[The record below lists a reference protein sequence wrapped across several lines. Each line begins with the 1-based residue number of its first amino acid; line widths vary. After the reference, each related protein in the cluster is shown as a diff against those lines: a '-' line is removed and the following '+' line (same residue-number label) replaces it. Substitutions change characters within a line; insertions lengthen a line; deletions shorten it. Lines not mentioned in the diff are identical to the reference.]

1 MWKNLGRLRW
11 NSIRHFRGMVER
23 ASNRLQSIKGRLLNV
38 PAIQLIVRTVQ
49 ELGADDA
56 THMAAGVAYYVILS
70 LFPLLLGLLAIFGMF
85 LPSEAVQ
92 EELFDFFESNLP
104 GAIDVLERNIEDVI
118 QLRGAI
124 GLISLFLLF
133 WSASAM
139 FGALSRAINRAWDI
153 HQDRPF
159 HIRKLRDLTMA
170 LGTGVLFVLSV
181 GATAVFSILR
191 GMDLPV
197 VGTAADYGARFLG
210 FLFSLAIFLLLYKFI
225 PNTKTFWRY
234 IWPGALLAAILFEG
248 AKTLFVLYLGQ
259 FASYESVYGS
269 VASVII
275 LLVWI
280 YISAFMV
287 ILGAE
292 FSAEY
297 GRMREGVSRG
307 VPLAFT
313 SAERQRPRSD
323 D

>member
-1 MWKNLGRLRW
+1 MWNLGRLMW
-11 NSIRHFRGMVER
+11 NSIRRFRGMVGR
-23 ASNRLQSIKGRLLNV
+23 ASNRLQPIKGRLLDV
-38 PAIQLIVRTVQ
+38 PAVQLIVRTVQ

-56 THMAAGVAYYVILS
+56 SHMAAGVAYYAILS
-70 LFPLLLGLLAIFGMF
+70 LFPLLLGLLAIFGFF

-92 EELFDFFESNLP
+92 EELFDFFKRNLP
-104 GAIDVLERNIEDVI
+104 GSIDVLERNIEEVTR
-118 QLRGAI
+118 LRGAI
-124 GLISLFLLF
+124 GLVGLVLLF

-139 FGALSRAINRAWDI
+139 FGAIARAINRAWDI
-153 HQDRPF
+153 HRDRPF
-159 HIRKLRDLTMA
+159 HIRKLRDIAMA

-181 GATAVFSILR
+181 GATAVFSILQ
-191 GMDLPV
+191 GMDLPM
-197 VGTAADYGARFLG
+197 VGTAADSGARFLG
-210 FLFSLAIFLLLYKFI
+210 FLFSLAIFLLLYKFM

-234 IWPGALLAAILFEG
+234 VWPGALLAAILFEV
-248 AKTLFVLYLGQ
+248 AKTLFVLYLGN
-259 FASYESVYGS
+259 FATYESVYGS
-269 VASVII
+269 VGSVIA

-280 YISAFMV
+280 YISAFIL

-307 VPLAFT
+307 VPLESA

>member
-1 MWKNLGRLRW
+1 MWNLGRLMW
-11 NSIRHFRGMVER
+11 NSIRRFRGMVGR
-23 ASNRLQSIKGRLLNV
+23 ASNRLQTIKGRLLDV
-38 PAIQLIVRTVQ
+38 PAVQLIVRTVQ
-49 ELGADDA
+49 ELGDDDA
-56 THMAAGVAYYVILS
+56 THMAAGVAYYAILS

-92 EELFDFFESNLP
+92 GELFDFFERNLP
-104 GAIDVLERNIEDVI
+104 GASDVVERNIEEVVR
-118 QLRGAI
+118 LRGVI
-124 GLISLFLLF
+124 GLVGLVLLF

-139 FGALSRAINRAWDI
+139 FGALARSINRAWDI
-153 HQDRPF
+153 HRDRPF
-159 HIRKLRDLTMA
+159 HIRKLRDIAMA

-181 GATAVFSILR
+181 GATAVFSILQ

-197 VGTAADYGARFLG
+197 VGTAADSGARFLG
-210 FLFSLAIFLLLYKFI
+210 FLFSLAIFLLLYKFM

-234 IWPGALLAAILFEG
+234 VWPGALLAAILFEV
-248 AKTLFVLYLGQ
+248 AKTLFVLYLGN

-269 VASVII
+269 VGSVIA

-280 YISAFMV
+280 YISAFIL

-307 VPLAFT
+307 VPLAST

>member
-1 MWKNLGRLRW
+1 MWNLGRLMW
-11 NSIRHFRGMVER
+11 NSIRRFRGMVGR
-23 ASNRLQSIKGRLLNV
+23 ASNRLQPIKGRLLGV
-38 PAIQLIVRTVQ
+38 PAVQLIVRTVQ
-49 ELGADDA
+49 ELSDDDA
-56 THMAAGVAYYVILS
+56 SHMAAGVAYYAILS
-70 LFPLLLGLLAIFGMF
+70 LFPLLLGLLAIFGFF

-92 EELFDFFESNLP
+92 EELFDFFKRNLP
-104 GAIDVLERNIEDVI
+104 GSIDVLERNIEEVTR
-118 QLRGAI
+118 LRGAI
-124 GLISLFLLF
+124 GLVGLVLLF

-139 FGALSRAINRAWDI
+139 FGAIARAINRAWDI
-153 HQDRPF
+153 HRDRPF
-159 HIRKLRDLTMA
+159 HIRKLRDIAMA

-181 GATAVFSILR
+181 GATAVFSILQ

-197 VGTAADYGARFLG
+197 VGTAADSGARFLG
-210 FLFSLAIFLLLYKFI
+210 FLFSLAIFLLLYKFM

-234 IWPGALLAAILFEG
+234 VWPGALLAAILFEV
-248 AKTLFVLYLGQ
+248 AKTLFVLYLGN
-259 FASYESVYGS
+259 FATYESVYGS
-269 VASVII
+269 VGSVIA

-280 YISAFMV
+280 YISAFIL

-307 VPLAFT
+307 VPLAST